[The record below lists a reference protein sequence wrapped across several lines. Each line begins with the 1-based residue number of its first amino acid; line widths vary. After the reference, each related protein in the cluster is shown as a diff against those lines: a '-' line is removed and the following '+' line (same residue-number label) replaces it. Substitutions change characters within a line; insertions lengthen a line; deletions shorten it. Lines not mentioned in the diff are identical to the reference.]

1 MTALARHRTRTHPH
15 TRPAPRV
22 LRIGDAV
29 SLRTRRRPL
38 VVGAVLTIAL
48 AALMVVAIGTGD
60 FPIGP
65 RGVIAALTGGGD
77 AGTTFIVRDLR
88 LPRALTGLLV
98 GVALA
103 TSGALFQS
111 LTRNPLGSP
120 DLIGFQDGASVGAL
134 VVITILAGSGAAVAL
149 GALAGG
155 AFTALLVYGLA
166 FGRRGTSGYR
176 LILIGIAISFLMVAG
191 IDFLLSRA
199 RIEEA
204 QEATRWLLG
213 SLNGRDWDDVV
224 PLAIGL
230 AVLLPLT
237 VPGSR
242 ILRAL
247 ELGDDAAHALGV
259 RVERARLALVALGV
273 GLVALCTVAAGPIG
287 FVALTA
293 PQIARR
299 LTRTASPPL
308 VCSALT
314 GALIVLAAD
323 VAAQRLVAGTAL
335 PVGVMTGAF
344 GGCYLAWLL
353 TIEWKRGR
361 R

>member
-1 MTALARHRTRTHPH
+1 MTAFAARR
-15 TRPAPRV
+15 RPALV
-22 LRIGDAV
+22 LRLGEAV
-29 SLRTRRRPL
+29 SLRIRRRPV
-38 VVGAVLTIAL
+38 VVGVLLAL
-48 AALMVVAIGTGD
+48 GVAALMVVSIGTGD
-60 FPIGP
+60 FDIAPLD
-65 RGVIAALTGGGD
+65 VIAALTGGGD

-88 LPRALTGLLV
+88 LPRALTAVLV

-103 TSGALFQS
+103 ISGAIFQS

-120 DLIGFQDGASVGAL
+120 DLIGFQQGATVGAL
-134 VVITILAGSGAAVAL
+134 VVITILAGSGAAVSV

-155 AFTALLVYGLA
+155 AITAMLVYGLA
-166 FGRRGTSGYR
+166 FRRGGTSGYR
-176 LILIGIAISFLMVAG
+176 LILIGIAMSFLMLAG
-191 IDFLLSRA
+191 NEFLLSRA

-230 AVLLPLT
+230 AVLLPLA
-237 VPGSR
+237 VPGVR
-242 ILRAL
+242 ALRAL
-247 ELGDDAAHALGV
+247 ELGDDSAHALGLH
-259 RVERARLALVALGV
+259 VERARLALVGLGV
-273 GLVALCTVAAGPIG
+273 ALVAFSTVAAGPIA

-323 VAAQRLVAGTAL
+323 VAAQRLVPGTAL

-353 TIEWKRGR
+353 TMEWKRGR
-361 R
+361 A